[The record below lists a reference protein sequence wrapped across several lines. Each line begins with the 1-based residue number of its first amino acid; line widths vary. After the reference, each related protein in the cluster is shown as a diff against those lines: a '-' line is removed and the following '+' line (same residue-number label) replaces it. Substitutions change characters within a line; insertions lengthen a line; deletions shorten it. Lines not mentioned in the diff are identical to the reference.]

1 MPSLGNDF
9 IFLKKCYLNLLVTN
23 FTHEVGFEVEDKR
36 LGMLEKSN
44 L

>member
-1 MPSLGNDF
+1 MLPKLT
-9 IFLKKCYLNLLVTN
+9 VTN
-23 FTHEVGFEVEDKR
+23 FFHEVGFEVEDKR